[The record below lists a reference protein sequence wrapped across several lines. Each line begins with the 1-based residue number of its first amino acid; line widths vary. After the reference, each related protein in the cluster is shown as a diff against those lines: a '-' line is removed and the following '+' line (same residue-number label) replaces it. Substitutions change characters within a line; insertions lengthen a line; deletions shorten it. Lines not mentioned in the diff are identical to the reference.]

1 MGFELGEKRSY
12 WELLMTPGPI
22 VTIIGLI
29 ILTISVI
36 VFATSGSA
44 DPDMV
49 DALIESKENNGLR
62 IKAMIGLVAGT
73 LVSVGGVLLSL
84 MTFSR
89 S

>member
-12 WELLMTPGPI
+12 LALLMTPGPI
-22 VTIIGLI
+22 ITFIGLI
-29 ILTISVI
+29 ILTISII
-36 VFATSGSA
+36 VFATSGSG

-49 DALIESKENNGLR
+49 DALIESKENSGQR
-62 IKAMIGLVAGT
+62 IKAMIGLVVGS

>member
-22 VTIIGLI
+22 ITFIGLI
-29 ILTISVI
+29 ILTISII
-36 VFATSGSA
+36 VFATAGSG

-49 DALIESKENNGLR
+49 DALIESKQNSGQQL
-62 IKAMIGLVAGT
+62 KAMIGLVAGT
-73 LVSVGGVLLSL
+73 VVSVGGVLWSL

>member
-22 VTIIGLI
+22 VTIIGLL
-29 ILTISVI
+29 ILTVSVI

-49 DALIESKENNGLR
+49 DALLESKENSGLR
-62 IKAMIGLVAGT
+62 IKAMVGLVAGT